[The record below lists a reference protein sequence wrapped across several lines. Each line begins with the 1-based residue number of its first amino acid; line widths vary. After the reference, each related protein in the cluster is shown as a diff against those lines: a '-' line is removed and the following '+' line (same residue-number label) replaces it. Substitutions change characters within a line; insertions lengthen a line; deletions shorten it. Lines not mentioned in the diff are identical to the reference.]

1 MCVVMVCCCVVGVCV
16 GCRRAAVAVCFCLF
30 RIEMR
35 CWVRPMAAVKGFFE
49 KVGVCGVGMSRVCLG
64 SPRPVYWGLGCL
76 VVCGAT
82 SSTIM
87 SMLSRRAL
95 YACVRSFLISW
106 VRVGI
111 ALSVVI

>member
-1 MCVVMVCCCVVGVCV
+1 MVCCCVVGVCV
-16 GCRRAAVAVCFCLF
+16 GCRRADVTVYFCLF